1 MMQASAADGAGF
13 KGRAN
18 KLVDGCYGWWV
29 GGSFAVLESLVR
41 PVGDES
47 LVGQEEKADAMLY
60 DRGQR
65 RLPHLLF
72 FLVGQ
77 LTKLVALL

>member
-29 GGSFAVLESLVR
+29 GGSFAVLDSLVR
-41 PVGDES
+41 PVVDES
-47 LVGQEEKADAMLY
+47 LVGQKEKADAMLY
-60 DRGQR
+60 DRGQTR
-65 RLPHLLF
+65 PFHIYSF
-72 FLVGQ
+72 FL
-77 LTKLVALL
+77 